1 MHLVVPC
8 FKLRDVAS
16 RGFSIL
22 EARMYFHWCLTPVHS
37 IPSIAFHF
45 LEIFISLG
53 RAHDFLEK
61 KKTKFETRCIGVKIE
76 DTRKIH
82 ISSFFPARKP
92 QNVHG
97 AIFKPRKVEIRRRG
111 ERSHETR
118 NDSVISL
125 RPERER
131 RESERENFSYKS
143 PARSIPEIRRFPIAF
158 PRGKPIHENL
168 RKKRTSV

>member
-22 EARMYFHWCLTPVHS
+22 EARMYFHWCLTLVHS

-53 RAHDFLEK
+53 RVHDFLEK

-131 RESERENFSYKS
+131 EERAK
-143 PARSIPEIRRFPIAF
+143 
-158 PRGKPIHENL
+158 GKISLINL
-168 RKKRTSV
+168 RPEASLK